1 MSSENSGLTST
12 QRVTVII
19 PAHNE
24 EQAIRPTLSALME
37 QDFSGQLR
45 IVVVPNGC
53 TDRTAEVA
61 RSFTPKAQE
70 RGFELVVAELD
81 EGCKPKALNHGDL
94 NAITDSI
101 RIYLDADIR
110 LSPNAITAVA
120 RELCEGGGIHCS
132 APRIQVAPAK
142 SRVTRAYLKV
152 WLNTPYIQNDVIC
165 GFYGVSAEGRRR
177 WDKFPIIIAD
187 DKFTRMQFARHERRV
202 AQDATM
208 TIQYAEGL
216 RELIKVRTRW
226 TRGNIEL
233 GMVYP
238 HLMRRDHG
246 RYTRTLPHMLSK
258 PTVWPSIPIFAL
270 VYISGWWAAFRTRK
284 ANLSTWERSNGSRAQ
299 LAAT

>member
-1 MSSENSGLTST
+1 MSSENTGLKSD

-24 EQAIRPTLSALME
+24 EQALRPTLLALME
-37 QDFSGQLR
+37 QDFTGQLR

-61 RSFTPKAQE
+61 RSFTSKAQE
-70 RGFELVVAELD
+70 HGFDLVVAELE

-110 LSPNAITAVA
+110 LSSNAITSVA
-120 RELCEGGGIHCS
+120 RELRDGSGIHCS
-132 APRIQVAPAK
+132 APRIQVAPAR
-142 SRVTRAYLKV
+142 SLVTRAYLKV

-187 DKFTRMQFARHERRV
+187 DKFTRMQFARHERKV

-216 RELIKVRTRW
+216 KELCKVRTRW

-233 GMVYP
+233 AMVYP
-238 HLMRRDHG
+238 QLWQRDQG
-246 RYTRTLPHMLSK
+246 RYTRTVPHLLGK
-258 PTVWPSIPIFAL
+258 PTVWPFIPFFAL
-270 VYISGWWAAFRTRK
+270 VYAWG
-284 ANLSTWERSNGSRAQ
+284 
-299 LAAT
+299 

>member
-1 MSSENSGLTST
+1 MSSPM
-12 QRVTVII
+12 QRQSVTVII

-24 EQAIRPTLSALME
+24 EQALPSTLTSLMD
-37 QDFSGQLR
+37 QDFAGHLR

-53 TDRTAEVA
+53 DDRTAEVA
-61 RSFTPKAQE
+61 RSFTAKARE
-70 RGFELVVAELD
+70 RGFELLVAELS

-94 NAITDSI
+94 QVIPDSI

-110 LSPNAITAVA
+110 LSPNAISAVA
-120 RELCEGGGIHCS
+120 RELRDGTGIHCA

-142 SRVTRAYLKV
+142 SLITRAYLKV
-152 WLNTPYIQNDVIC
+152 WLNTPYIRTDVIC

-187 DKFTRMQFARHERRV
+187 DKFTRMQFARRERKV

-216 RELIKVRTRW
+216 SELIKVRTRW

-233 GMVYP
+233 AMVYP
-238 HLMRRDHG
+238 QLWKRDEG
-246 RYTRTLPHMLSK
+246 RYTRTVPHLLSK
-258 PTVWPSIPIFAL
+258 PSVWPSIPVFGL
-270 VYISGWWAAFRTRK
+270 VYAWGWWVAFKTRK
-284 ANLSTWERSNGSRAQ
+284 ANLSTWERSNGSRAA
-299 LAAT
+299 LATG

>member
-1 MSSENSGLTST
+1 MSSPM
-12 QRVTVII
+12 QRQSVTVII

-24 EQAIRPTLSALME
+24 EQALPPTLTNLMD
-37 QDFSGQLR
+37 QDFAGQLR

-53 TDRTAEVA
+53 DDRTAEVA

-70 RGFELVVAELD
+70 RGFELVVAELS

-94 NAITDSI
+94 QVIPDSI
-101 RIYLDADIR
+101 RVYLDADIR
-110 LSPNAITAVA
+110 LSPNAISAVA
-120 RELCEGGGIHCS
+120 RELREGTGIHCA

-142 SRVTRAYLKV
+142 SLITQAYLKV
-152 WLNTPYIQNDVIC
+152 WLNTPYIKNDVIC

-187 DKFTRMQFARHERRV
+187 DKFTRMQFARRERKV

-233 GMVYP
+233 AMVYP
-238 HLMRRDHG
+238 QLWKRDEG
-246 RYTRTLPHMLSK
+246 RYTRTVPHMLRK
-258 PTVWPSIPIFAL
+258 PGVWPGIPVFAL
-270 VYISGWWAAFRTRK
+270 IYIWGWWVAYKTRK
-284 ANLSTWERSNGSRAQ
+284 ANLSTWERSNGSRAA
-299 LAAT
+299 LATS

>member
-1 MSSENSGLTST
+1 MSLSDFGLHYT

-24 EQAIRPTLSALME
+24 EQALPPTLSALLE
-37 QDFSGQLR
+37 QDFAGKLR

-53 TDRTAEVA
+53 DDRTAEVA
-61 RSFTPKAQE
+61 RSFEERARE
-70 RGFELVVAELD
+70 RGFELVVAELG
-81 EGCKPKALNHGDL
+81 EGCKPKALNHGDSQ
-94 NAITDSI
+94 AIADSI

-110 LSPNAITAVA
+110 LSPNAIRAVA
-120 RELCEGGGIHCS
+120 RELREGSGIHCA

-142 SRVTRAYLKV
+142 SLITRAYLKV

-165 GFYGVSAEGRRR
+165 GFYGISAEGRRR

-187 DKFTRMQFARHERRV
+187 DKFARMQFARHERKV

-238 HLMRRDHG
+238 HLMKRDEG
-246 RYTRTLPHMLSK
+246 RYTRTVPHMLKK
-258 PTVWPSIPIFAL
+258 PSVWPAIPVFAL
-270 VYISGWWAAFRTRK
+270 VYATGWWAAYKTRK
-284 ANLSTWERSNGSRAQ
+284 ANLSTWERSNGSRAR
-299 LAAT
+299 LATS

>member
-1 MSSENSGLTST
+1 MLPVFTRESMSSANSGLVSA

-24 EQAIRPTLSALME
+24 EQAIRPTLNALME
-37 QDFSGQLR
+37 QDFAGELR

-53 TDRTAEVA
+53 DDRTAEVA
-61 RSFTPKAQE
+61 RSFMVRAQV
-70 RGFELVVAELD
+70 RGFELVVAELE

-94 NAITDSI
+94 QALPDSI
-101 RIYLDADIR
+101 RVYLDADIR

-120 RELCEGGGIHCS
+120 RELREGSGIHCS
-132 APRIQVAPAK
+132 APRIEVAPAK
-142 SRVTRAYLKV
+142 SLVTRAYLKV
-152 WLNTPYIQNDVIC
+152 WLNTPYIKTDVIC

-216 RELIKVRTRW
+216 KELIKVRTRW

-233 GMVYP
+233 AMVYP
-238 HLMRRDHG
+238 QLWKRDEG
-246 RYTRTLPHMLSK
+246 RYTRTVPHLLSK
-258 PTVWPSIPIFAL
+258 P
-270 VYISGWWAAFRTRK
+270 
-284 ANLSTWERSNGSRAQ
+284 
-299 LAAT
+299 

>member
-1 MSSENSGLTST
+1 MSSDNRGLVST

-37 QDFSGQLR
+37 QDFTGQLR

-53 TDRTAEVA
+53 DDRTAEVA
-61 RSFTPKAQE
+61 RSFTGKAAE
-70 RGFELVVAELD
+70 RGFELLVTELE

-94 NAITDSI
+94 NALTDSI
-101 RIYLDADIR
+101 RVYLDADIR
-110 LSPNAITAVA
+110 LSSNAITAVA
-120 RELCEGGGIHCS
+120 RELRDGTGIHCS
-132 APRIQVAPAK
+132 APRIRVAPAK
-142 SRVTRAYLKV
+142 SLVTRAYLKV

-238 HLMRRDHG
+238 HLMKRDQG
-246 RYTRTLPHMLSK
+246 RYTRTLPHMLGK

-270 VYISGWWAAFRTRK
+270 IYISGWWAAYKTRK
-284 ANLSTWERSNGSRAQ
+284 ANLSTWERSNGSRAR
-299 LAAT
+299 LATS